1 MVHHDAV
8 VLGAGPGG
16 YAAAIRLAQLGL
28 DTAIVERRY
37 WGGVCLSVGCIPSKV
52 LLRGAELVNVVAS
65 KGADFGL
72 VGDVGRDFGPVF
84 DHSRRAAEGRV
95 EGVHHLLRKNGV
107 RQYYGHGELQDE
119 HTLTVGR
126 ADPEVLTFGSAV
138 IATGSEVRTLPGVPL
153 SDNVVDYETQILDR
167 RVPASIAI
175 IGAGAIGMEFAYVL
189 ATYGAQVTVIEY
201 ADRVLPAEDAESS
214 AEVARAYG
222 ELGITLR
229 TSTSVRT
236 AADDGT
242 GVTLTYTGPDGEGEL
257 RVERVLVSVGFTPR
271 THGFGL
277 ERTGVALTERGAIA
291 VDDAMRTSVPHLLA
305 IGDVTGKLALAHV
318 ADAQAMVA
326 AETVAGL
333 PTVGLGDY
341 RMMPRVTFCQP
352 QVASFGLTEAQARA
366 EGHDVRVA
374 RFPFSA
380 NAKARGMAEPRG
392 FVKVLAGADGQLLGA
407 HLVGVEVAEML
418 PELTLARRT
427 GLTAGDLARNVHVHP
442 TLGEALQEAFR
453 GLTGAMV
460 NL

>member
-1 MVHHDAV
+1 MTHHDAV

-52 LLRGAELVNVVAS
+52 LLRGAELVNVVATR
-65 KGADFGL
+65 GADFGL
-72 VGDVGRDFGPVF
+72 VGSFERDYGPVF

-107 RQYYGHGELQDE
+107 TQYYGHGELTDP

-126 ADPEVLTFGSAV
+126 ADKEVLTFDSAI
-138 IATGSEVRTLPGVPL
+138 IATGSEVRPLPGVGL
-153 SDNVVDYETQILDR
+153 SANVVTYETQILDR
-167 RVPASIAI
+167 EVPRSIVI
-175 IGAGAIGMEFAYVL
+175 IGAGAIGMEFAYIL
-189 ATYGAQVTVIEY
+189 RSYGADVTILEY
-201 ADRVLPAEDAESS
+201 AGRVLPAEDADVS
-214 AEVARAYG
+214 AEVARAYA
-222 ELGITLR
+222 ELGIAVH
-229 TSTSVRT
+229 TSTAVSSVV
-236 AADDGT
+236 DDGD
-242 GVTLTYTGPDGEGEL
+242 GVTVAYAGPDGDGEL
-257 RVERVLVSVGFTPR
+257 RVDRVLVSVGFTPR
-271 THGFGL
+271 TRGFGL
-277 ERTGVALTERGAIA
+277 EEAGVALDGRGAVV
-291 VDDAMRTSVPHLLA
+291 VDDAMRTSVPHLYA
-305 IGDVTGKLALAHV
+305 IGDVTAKLALAHV

-326 AETVAGL
+326 AETIAGV
-333 PTVGLGDY
+333 PARVLGDY

-352 QVASFGLTEAQARA
+352 QVASFGLTEEQARA
-366 EGHDVRVA
+366 GSGEVRVA

-392 FVKVLAGADGQLLGA
+392 FVKVISGNDGRLLGA

-418 PELTLARRT
+418 PELTLAQRS

-453 GLTGAMV
+453 GLTTGMI